1 MAGNKGT
8 LIGDTIRTK
17 DNTDSWP
24 TVESNSIQ
32 GGIHLVNSVSELN
45 INFIPDQR
53 RQFGML
59 AFVKDIQK
67 YYALLPKNPSA
78 DPLVIRDSNWT
89 LLNFGESGGL
99 EWIDSVISVYNSGP
113 AGINGQ
119 GLLRTGNRFLVSDS
133 PGGSFG
139 ANANKIA
146 IYDETADGNNGA
158 YSFIEWFNF

>member
-53 RQFGML
+53 R
-59 AFVKDIQK
+59 
-67 YYALLPKNPSA
+67 
-78 DPLVIRDSNWT
+78 
-89 LLNFGESGGL
+89 
-99 EWIDSVISVYNSGP
+99 
-113 AGINGQ
+113 
-119 GLLRTGNRFLVSDS
+119 
-133 PGGSFG
+133 
-139 ANANKIA
+139 
-146 IYDETADGNNGA
+146 
-158 YSFIEWFNF
+158 